1 MSKVTVSLQW
11 LFGDVE
17 NEFRFIDFK
26 KNMKIGVSST
36 LKFNEISAL
45 LINADASL

>member
-36 LKFNEISAL
+36 LKFNEISAW

>member
-1 MSKVTVSLQW
+1 MSKVRVSLEW

-17 NEFRFIDFK
+17 NQFRFTDFK

-45 LINADASL
+45 LINANPSL